1 MLIQFWLHWL
11 IHPHQPLLVD
21 KFGGSPVHQC
31 ITTVSLGTHSFRK
44 YEQNNAY
51 TLLNQVL

>member
-31 ITTVSLGTHSFRK
+31 ITTVSLGTRSFRK